1 MISSSTVARDMSAPV
16 LLLGWE
22 EALLLARSARAAFAD
37 FGDFG
42 VWDFLLFFDPPGV
55 AGIWNGLI
63 LLITTPHDA

>member
-42 VWDFLLFFDPPGV
+42 V
-55 AGIWNGLI
+55 
-63 LLITTPHDA
+63 